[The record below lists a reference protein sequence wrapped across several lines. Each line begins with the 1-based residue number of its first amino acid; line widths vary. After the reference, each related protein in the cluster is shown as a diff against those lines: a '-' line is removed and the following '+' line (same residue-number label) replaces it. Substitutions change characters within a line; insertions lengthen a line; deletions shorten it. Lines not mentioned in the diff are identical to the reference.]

1 MISENDEIK
10 KEENKEASPAD
21 RDFLLLPLVLG
32 EPVKVYLWIEEE
44 EPREFEDY
52 ANVIKQAYQQW
63 FDNAAN
69 RVIRSGRKEEFQDVL
84 PYLQRPVSVEVVRSE
99 EADLKILVYQR
110 FKNFKLIENQEK
122 KRRDFYLGIYS
133 HSKKTIEISK
143 KISLQRNKYVLMHE
157 LGHSLGFADQ
167 YYAERWRADEVY
179 SSSSVNTIMN
189 DDINKLTCD
198 DADGLINLIDQKL
211 KLYRGGERGWKSLCA
226 SSKEYYKGGMPVD
239 TNRYRVQYLEDD
251 HLMLAEYENGKQIN
265 AEELW
270 LTEKNFDPLTPI
282 EEAAVLKKN
291 SIGQR
296 TLVKGKQGE
305 NIHYIRQYERLEKI
319 ITKDGKLLT
328 YSYTY
333 PMACHLMFIQKFRVD
348 GEIGILEAEISVQ
361 GKTVGIVYTLPAKE
375 AKVILALD
383 PTKKNEEY
391 KSTWIGNWEKVLV
404 SQSKKEGFVDQF
416 AIEQIMLEQRLLKW
430 GKNLPKEI
438 LRERQKV
445 AKQ

>member
-1 MISENDEIK
+1 
-10 KEENKEASPAD
+10 
-21 RDFLLLPLVLG
+21 
-32 EPVKVYLWIEEE
+32 
-44 EPREFEDY
+44 
-52 ANVIKQAYQQW
+52 
-63 FDNAAN
+63 
-69 RVIRSGRKEEFQDVL
+69 
-84 PYLQRPVSVEVVRSE
+84 
-99 EADLKILVYQR
+99 
-110 FKNFKLIENQEK
+110 
-122 KRRDFYLGIYS
+122 
-133 HSKKTIEISK
+133 
-143 KISLQRNKYVLMHE
+143 
-157 LGHSLGFADQ
+157 
-167 YYAERWRADEVY
+167 
-179 SSSSVNTIMN
+179 MN